1 MKLSHASVFKRWR
14 EAGGLQDINGI
25 EQLPF
30 FGGVSELPESCLIES
45 LIRLI
50 RQTDEVS
57 LVETDFNSGLEFRK
71 PGCPMVRLEF

>member
-1 MKLSHASVFKRWR
+1 MRLSQASVFKRWR
-14 EAGGLQDINGI
+14 EASGLQDINGI

-30 FGGVSELPESCLIES
+30 FGGVSELAESCLIES

-57 LVETDFNSGLEFRK
+57 LVETDFKSGLECRK